1 MYSGCCEG
9 DSPFFISI
17 DLNVQERKCVMAKEK
32 TIFYCQ
38 SCGYESTKWMGQCPG
53 CREWNTFV
61 EETVIATG
69 KSGKKASLTKKQEP
83 TLLSKVN
90 GENSLRMSTGIRE
103 FDRVLGGGIVEGSM
117 VLVGVIRELENL
129 RCFFRCVSFLCRKN
143 IRSFI
148 YPAKNRFSR
157 LRFGRTDSEIMAV
170 I

>member
-1 MYSGCCEG
+1 
-9 DSPFFISI
+9 
-17 DLNVQERKCVMAKEK
+17 MAKEK

-117 VLVGVIRELENL
+117 VLVGGDPGIGKSTLL
-129 RCFFRCVSFLCRKN
+129 LQMCLLLVSQKHKVLY
-143 IRSFI
+143 ISGDESLQQI
-148 YPAKNRFSR
+148 
-157 LRFGRTDSEIMAV
+157 
-170 I
+170 

>member
-1 MYSGCCEG
+1 
-9 DSPFFISI
+9 
-17 DLNVQERKCVMAKEK
+17 MAKEK

-117 VLVGVIRELENL
+117 VLVGGDPGIGKSTLLLQMCLLLVSQKHKVLYISGEESL
-129 RCFFRCVSFLCRKN
+129 R
-143 IRSFI
+143 
-148 YPAKNRFSR
+148 R

>member
-1 MYSGCCEG
+1 
-9 DSPFFISI
+9 
-17 DLNVQERKCVMAKEK
+17 MAKEK

-129 RCFFRCVSFLCRKN
+129 RCFFRSAGRC
-143 IRSFI
+143 
-148 YPAKNRFSR
+148 P
-157 LRFGRTDSEIMAV
+157 RTDMRYFTSQERNP
-170 I
+170 

>member
-1 MYSGCCEG
+1 
-9 DSPFFISI
+9 
-17 DLNVQERKCVMAKEK
+17 MAKEK

-103 FDRVLGGGIVEGSM
+103 FDRVL
-117 VLVGVIRELENL
+117 ENL

>member
-1 MYSGCCEG
+1 
-9 DSPFFISI
+9 
-17 DLNVQERKCVMAKEK
+17 MAKEK

-103 FDRVLGGGIVEGSM
+103 CDRVLGGGRVEGSM
-117 VLVGVIRELENL
+117 V
-129 RCFFRCVSFLCRKN
+129 
-143 IRSFI
+143 
-148 YPAKNRFSR
+148 
-157 LRFGRTDSEIMAV
+157 
-170 I
+170 